1 MKIPCYF
8 FFLLKLFPN
17 YFVRKKKENEGVAM
31 MRSIEKEYPILK
43 EDRRLKESKN
53 RNIRAMI
60 YLGLGLLGIAAKF
73 IIWG

>member
-1 MKIPCYF
+1 
-8 FFLLKLFPN
+8 
-17 YFVRKKKENEGVAM
+17 M

-53 RNIRAMI
+53 RNVRALI